1 MTQTIYADGVGAFAI
16 IDGVARLELVSLAQ
30 GADQKSVRIPSATLA
45 MSLSGF
51 VRAYQDMEKI
61 VNKLIADGV
70 LQRAPVQPQAVE
82 LSGPA
87 EQPPN

>member
-1 MTQTIYADGVGAFAI
+1 MSQTIYADGVGAFAI

-45 MSLSGF
+45 MSLTGF

-61 VNKLIADGV
+61 INKLIADGV
-70 LQRAPVQPQAVE
+70 LQRTQQQLQSDENAVSTT
-82 LSGPA
+82 LK
-87 EQPPN
+87 N